1 MARPHPVVRITA
13 KLTDAARWGHHETY
27 ILKLV
32 VDDDIVLITSIE
44 GGYLDSV
51 KGRLRVL
58 LDDLLRDLVDRL
70 LTLSL
75 VGDTSDSL
83 LDASRHVD
91 LRTQVL
97 DRESWDR

>member
-1 MARPHPVVRITA
+1 MARPHPVVRVTA
-13 KLTDAARWGHHETY
+13 KLTYAARRGHNETY
-27 ILKLV
+27 ILVLV
-32 VDDDIVLITSIE
+32 VDDDIVLITSVE

-58 LDDLLRDLVDRL
+58 LDDLLRDLLDGL

-83 LDASRHVD
+83 LDASGHVD
-91 LRTQVL
+91 LRTEVL
-97 DRESWDR
+97 DRESRDR